1 MDKSWGPISLLP
13 KVSSWDCLR
22 YVSTH
27 VRSGPGQQLCGTE
40 TSESSLLY
48 KDSLGQS
55 SLLYKEQVAVP
66 GEAANW
72 AAEVSSCVAT

>member
-1 MDKSWGPISLLP
+1 MGLSLGL
-13 KVSSWDCLR
+13 SSWDCLR

-27 VRSGPGQQLCGTE
+27 VRTGAGQQLCGA
-40 TSESSLLY
+40 ESSQSSMLY
-48 KDSLGQS
+48 KDSLEQS
-55 SLLYKEQVAVP
+55 SLLYNEQVAVP